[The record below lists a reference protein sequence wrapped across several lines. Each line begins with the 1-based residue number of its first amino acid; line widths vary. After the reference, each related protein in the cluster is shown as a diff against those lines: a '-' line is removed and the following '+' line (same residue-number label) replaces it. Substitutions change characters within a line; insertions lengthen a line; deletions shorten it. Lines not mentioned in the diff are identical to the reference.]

1 MAKAKNCNR
10 RQEEFVRQYLVD
22 LNAAAAYVRAGFR
35 ARGNSAEVNA
45 ARLLRNAQVAEAIE
59 RAMAERSERTKID
72 ADRVLRELGKIAFFD
87 LRKALNDD
95 GSMKP
100 ISELDDDTAAALAC
114 LDVVELGG
122 EQGGVMRKV
131 RLADKL
137 RALELLG
144 KHLGMFRER
153 VEVAGDKENPLTLLI
168 RQVQGTAF
176 KPVPMHL
183 EPPERACDYILSG
196 PRVRCISPRKLEA
209 EL

>member
-1 MAKAKNCNR
+1 MTEPKKLNR
-10 RQEEFVRQYLVD
+10 RQEEFVRQYLLD
-22 LNAAAAYVRAGFR
+22 LNAAAAYGRAGFK

-59 RAMAERSERTKID
+59 KAMAERSERTKID
-72 ADRVLRELGKIAFFD
+72 ADRVVRELGKIAFFD
-87 LRKALNDD
+87 D
-95 GSMKP
+95 M
-100 ISELDDDTAAALAC
+100 AAALAS

-122 EQGGVMRKV
+122 EQGGVIRKV
-131 RLADKL
+131 QLADKL

-168 RQVQGTAF
+168 RQVQGSAF

-183 EPPERACDYILSG
+183 EPPERAY
-196 PRVRCISPRKLEA
+196 
-209 EL
+209 